1 MSYVFVNPTN
11 LLDIIQKRKD
21 IQGSGWVYRALGLQ
35 GLGCVGLRVN
45 PTGRLMDLVSTYNWA

>member
-45 PTGRLMDLVSTYNWA
+45 PTGLGG